1 MDENE
6 QCISERKSLRS
17 RELNPFGERDI
28 DSSTSP
34 KGEEVINCMH
44 IFIMNLYNFFSLTPA
59 TCC

>member
-6 QCISERKSLRS
+6 QCNSERKSLRS

-44 IFIMNLYNFFSLTPA
+44 IYDELIQLL
-59 TCC
+59 